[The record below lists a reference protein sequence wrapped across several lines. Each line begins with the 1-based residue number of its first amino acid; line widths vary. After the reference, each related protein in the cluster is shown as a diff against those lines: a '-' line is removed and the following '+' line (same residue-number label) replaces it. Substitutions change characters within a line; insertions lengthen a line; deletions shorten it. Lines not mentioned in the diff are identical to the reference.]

1 MAEWVT
7 IPTFANGDIVRAGV
21 FQDMWGNLQTLKS
34 PLYMQNQ
41 LTNNANSWVT
51 SSTTFADVDTTK
63 LRHQFESSG
72 GDILACVTIKYSHAA
87 VNGSTLV
94 RFELDG
100 VGYGN
105 SGGLA
110 RFQED
115 VLAVSSQCI
124 YLFENVAAGS
134 HTLDV
139 QFATIS
145 GAASIQEDTCNRFFI
160 QEY

>member
-41 LTNNANSWVT
+41 LTNNA
-51 SSTTFADVDTTK
+51 